1 MNSQGNNESARW
13 HVPIRFPAR
22 HKKAKVKKKTN
33 ERENWYRYELGS
45 LCCCPTWRRY
55 IEFRLAS
62 IYRVLI
68 ISRVNCKKKSLH
80 IYYLSYYTVLT
91 WFFLSIPYI
100 VRLAD
105 KFFVL
110 TFFKITS
117 RFRGKVVIL
126 VLKQAASAAKHWNF
140 WIIGRTVCTGQQV
153 SWFVILLF
161 YSLIHRVWSPEWS
174 RVDGVFLLT
183 IPPLLPPLLP
193 CKSLGLKIF
202 W

>member
-1 MNSQGNNESARW
+1 MNESARW

-22 HKKAKVKKKTN
+22 HKKAKAKKKTN

-140 WIIGRTVCTGQQV
+140 WIIGRTVCTGQLV
-153 SWFVILLF
+153 CYSSLF
-161 YSLIHRVWSPEWS
+161 FP
-174 RVDGVFLLT
+174 DPQGVKPGMKPRRWRFLLT